1 MTTDTLARDGRRKR
15 RQKGPV
21 VDPAARA
28 EVAALTVGLDRRR
41 DVVIEALHRVNDA
54 LGCLPEAHVVAL
66 ASLWKL
72 APVEVFEVATF
83 YAHFDVIRAGEPL
96 PPRVPVRVCD
106 GPACRMAGSDALHDA
121 LAEAPPEGCRVGHG
135 PCMGRCEM
143 GPTVLVGR
151 RAVTR
156 ATAAAVADAVAH
168 AADPLPPSD
177 AQRLAHAHAEGAY
190 RVLAD
195 LRAGRRTDDEVLAI
209 LEEAGLRGLGGAGF
223 PTARKW
229 RTVRDLPGPKAVCV
243 NADEGEPGTIKDRV
257 WLETRPHRMLEGA
270 LVAAHVVGADLVVV
284 YLRDEYPEA
293 HALLAAEI
301 EELAAHGLTEGVT
314 VELRRG
320 AGAYICGEESAMIE
334 SIEGKRGWPRHR
346 PPYVAQKG
354 LFGRPTV
361 VNNVETLAWVPE
373 VLEKGAA
380 WWKSL
385 GRRDRAGLRAFSV
398 SGRVKEPGAKVA
410 PAGITLA
417 ELIEE
422 HCGGMADGHTLTAFL
437 PGGAS
442 GGIMPAGLADL
453 PLDFGSFEPHG
464 GFIGSAA
471 VIVLSQA
478 DDLRDVARDL
488 TRFMAHES
496 CGQCTP
502 CRVGCDKAVTLL
514 EEPAWDLDLLA
525 DLGQVMRDGSICGLG
540 QAAPN
545 IWQTLLRHFPE
556 EAVR

>member
-1 MTTDTLARDGRRKR
+1 
-15 RQKGPV
+15 
-21 VDPAARA
+21 
-28 EVAALTVGLDRRR
+28 
-41 DVVIEALHRVNDA
+41 
-54 LGCLPEAHVVAL
+54 
-66 ASLWKL
+66 
-72 APVEVFEVATF
+72 
-83 YAHFDVIRAGEPL
+83 
-96 PPRVPVRVCD
+96 
-106 GPACRMAGSDALHDA
+106 
-121 LAEAPPEGCRVGHG
+121 
-135 PCMGRCEM
+135 
-143 GPTVLVGR
+143 
-151 RAVTR
+151 
-156 ATAAAVADAVAH
+156 
-168 AADPLPPSD
+168 
-177 AQRLAHAHAEGAY
+177 HAEGAY

-195 LRAGRRTDDEVLAI
+195 LRAGRRSDDEVLAT
-209 LEEAGLRGLGGAGF
+209 LEEAALRGLGGAGF

-229 RTVRDLPGPKAVCV
+229 RTVRGLPGPKAVCV

-270 LVAAHVVGADLVVV
+270 LIAAHVVGADLVVV

-301 EELAAHGLTEGVT
+301 DELAAHGLTEGVT

-346 PPYVAQKG
+346 PPYVAERG

-373 VLEKGAA
+373 ILEKGPD
-380 WWKSL
+380 WWKSQ
-385 GRRDRAGLRAFSV
+385 GRRGRAGLRAFSV
-398 SGRVKEPGAKVA
+398 SGRVAEPGAKLA

-422 HCGGMADGHTLTAFL
+422 HCGGMAPGHTLKAFL

-442 GGIMPAGLADL
+442 GGIMPASLADL

-471 VIVLSQA
+471 VVVFSEA
-478 DDLRDVARDL
+478 DDLRAVAADL
-488 TRFMAHES
+488 MRFMAHES

-514 EEPAWDLDLLA
+514 EADRWDTDLLA

-556 EAVR
+556 EAAR

>member
-1 MTTDTLARDGRRKR
+1 MTDTLTRRP
-15 RQKGPV
+15 RQRQRGPQ
-21 VDPAARA
+21 VDAAALA
-28 EVAALTVGLDRRR
+28 EVERLTAGLARRR
-41 DVVIEALHRVNDA
+41 DLVIEALHRVNDA

-66 ASLWKL
+66 AQAWTL

-83 YAHFDVIRAGEPL
+83 YAHFDVIPAGEPL
-96 PPRVPVRVCD
+96 PPRVAVRVCD
-106 GPACRMAGSDALHDA
+106 GPACRMAGADDLHAVLD
-121 LAEAPPEGCRVGHG
+121 EAPPEGCRVSRG
-135 PCMGRCEM
+135 PCMGRCEQ
-143 GPTVLVGR
+143 GPAVLAGR

-156 ATAAAVADAVAH
+156 ATPDAVADAVAH
-168 AADPLPPSD
+168 AGIPEVPEA

-195 LRAGRRTDDEVLAI
+195 LRAGRRRTEDVLAV
-209 LEEAGLRGLGGAGF
+209 LEDAGLRGLGGAGF

-229 RTVRDLPGPKAVCV
+229 RAVRGLPGPRAVCV

-270 LVAAHVVGADLVVV
+270 LIAAHVVEADLVVV

-293 HALLAAEI
+293 HALLAAELA
-301 EELAAHGLTEGVT
+301 ELAAHGLTEGVR

-334 SIEGKRGWPRHR
+334 SIEGRRGWPRHR
-346 PPYVAQKG
+346 PPYVAERG

-373 VLEKGAA
+373 ILEKGAG
-380 WWKSL
+380 WWQAQ
-385 GRRDRAGLRAFSV
+385 GRRGRAGLRAFSV

-410 PAGITLA
+410 SAGITLA
-417 ELIEE
+417 ELIHE
-422 HCGGMADGHTLTAFL
+422 HCGGMAEGHRLKAFL

-442 GGIMPAGLADL
+442 GGIMPASLADL

-471 VIVLSQA
+471 VVVLSEA
-478 DDLRDVARDL
+478 DDLRAVARDL
-488 TRFMAHES
+488 MRFMAHES

-514 EEPAWDLDLLA
+514 EQPAWDVALLA

-556 EAVR
+556 ETAR